1 MTTSHPVLC
10 NETSHHCSDTPDT
23 HTLMNPVIPVKVAV
37 VKHHLSPLSP
47 PGGGPLRTGI
57 PPQVV
62 PAVPAVAAAAAAA
75 VPLPLLLLV
84 EPVVAVPVVP
94 LDGGAVGA
102 GACGRTSLLL
112 MLSPVP
118 LLSFW
123 VVLLLLMSNVE
134 VIEPRKLSARWITCF
149 RSLYMRS
156 IGSTSSHK
164 LLKFAGIGKMAVNWV
179 MLHITYFAMSQ

>member
-1 MTTSHPVLC
+1 
-10 NETSHHCSDTPDT
+10 
-23 HTLMNPVIPVKVAV
+23 MNPVIPVKVAV

-62 PAVPAVAAAAAAA
+62 PAVAAAAA

-84 EPVVAVPVVP
+84 EPVVAVPIVP

-134 VIEPRKLSARWITCF
+134 VIEPGKLSARLITCF

-164 LLKFAGIGKMAVNWV
+164 LLKFAGIGKTAVNWV
-179 MLHITYFAMSQ
+179 MLQIHTLRCHNDKMMK